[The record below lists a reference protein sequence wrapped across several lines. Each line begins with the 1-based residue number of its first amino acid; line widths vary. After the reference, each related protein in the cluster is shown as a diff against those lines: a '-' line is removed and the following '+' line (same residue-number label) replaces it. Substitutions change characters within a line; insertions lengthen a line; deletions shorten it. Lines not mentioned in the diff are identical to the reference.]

1 MSEAKKSLDAY
12 LTRFGQCI
20 RCGNPN
26 LVPTELQSTGRL
38 YARPMDSK
46 PITIFTTGVPVNGIT
61 CLDCGHLE
69 LIVSP
74 KKTTSLVGE
83 THQESES

>member
-1 MSEAKKSLDAY
+1 MSEAKKALGAY

-26 LVPTELQSTGRL
+26 LVLTELQSTGKL

-46 PITIFTTGVPVNGIT
+46 PVTIFTTGVLVNGTT

-69 LIVSP
+69 LIVST
-74 KKTTSLVGE
+74 KKMMSLVGE
-83 THQESES
+83 TRQAPES

>member
-1 MSEAKKSLDAY
+1 MSDIKKALDAY
-12 LTRFGQCI
+12 LKRFGQCM

-26 LVPTELQSTGRL
+26 LVITELQSTGKL
-38 YARPMDSK
+38 YARPMGSK
-46 PITIFTTGVPVNGIT
+46 PITIFTTGVPVNGVT

-74 KKTTSLVGE
+74 KKTMSLISQP
-83 THQESES
+83 HQTTES

>member
-1 MSEAKKSLDAY
+1 MSEVKKALNVY
-12 LTRFGQCI
+12 LTRFGQCTK
-20 RCGNPN
+20 CGNPN
-26 LVPTELQSTGRL
+26 LVITELQSTGKL
-38 YARPMDSK
+38 YARPMGSK

-74 KKTTSLVGE
+74 KKMVSLVGE
-83 THQESES
+83 TRQAPES

>member
-1 MSEAKKSLDAY
+1 MSDVKKDLDTY
-12 LTRFGQCI
+12 LERFGQCM

-26 LVPTELQSTGRL
+26 LVPTELQSTGKV

-46 PITIFTTGVPVNGIT
+46 PVAIFTSGVTVNGVT

-74 KKTTSLVGE
+74 KKTMSLVSQ
-83 THQESES
+83 TRQATES

>member
-1 MSEAKKSLDAY
+1 MNEEKKALDTY
-12 LTRFGQCI
+12 LERFGQCV

-26 LVPTELQSTGRL
+26 LVPTELQSTGKV

-46 PITIFTTGVPVNGIT
+46 PIAIFTTGVIVNGIA

-69 LIVSP
+69 LIVS
-74 KKTTSLVGE
+74 KQKTKSLVNQISE
-83 THQESES
+83 TTES

>member
-1 MSEAKKSLDAY
+1 MSEVKKALDVY
-12 LTRFGQCI
+12 LTRFGQCV

-26 LVPTELQSTGRL
+26 LVPTELQSTGKL

-46 PITIFTTGVPVNGIT
+46 PVTIFTTGVLVNGIA
-61 CLDCGHLE
+61 CLECGHLE

-74 KKTTSLVGE
+74 KKTMSLVGE
-83 THQESES
+83 THQAHES